1 MESLDKMI
9 VKEMKE
15 DIEDSVFDDECGQFI
30 DSLADLETD
39 EDIVNTYCLGGKEE
53 DE

>member
-1 MESLDKMI
+1 MLPLDQKI

-15 DIEDSVFDDECGQFI
+15 ELEDSIFHDEFGEFI

-39 EDIVNTYCLGGKEE
+39 KDIIDNCLGGNNNE
-53 DE
+53 